1 MKWMIHLI
9 VLIGLL
15 IGVLPGAAMPGSPAP
30 GPMEVRAAWVTRWAF
45 KSPEDVAVLLD
56 GLRALGINTV
66 FFQVRGACDV
76 LYDSPYEP
84 WSRLLSGE
92 FGKDPGWDPLA
103 VAIEEAR
110 KRNMELHAWIN
121 VFPAWPVTDTEVL
134 PPRTEPLHIYHAHRE
149 WLARDATGAPMSRKK
164 GESRFAYVFLSP
176 THEEVQAYLE
186 EIVTDLVGRYE
197 VDGLHLDYIRYPDS
211 TYSYD
216 PDSRASYRMHLIET
230 ETSEEDL
237 PYSDWRLKNLT
248 DFVGKLSTAAR
259 GARPGV
265 VVSAAVWQR
274 IKAGRNE
281 YFQDGVEWVKQGHVD
296 FVAPMIYTTSAELFE
311 ERLASYVDLV
321 GAGKVLAGLGPYLEG
336 FTDSLVDEQLG
347 ITARKQAMGFSIF
360 NSDYAVK
367 YGKVIK
373 PYSNAPR

>member
-9 VLIGLL
+9 VLAGLL
-15 IGVLPGAAMPGSPAP
+15 AGILPGAAISGSPDA

-45 KSPEDVAVLLD
+45 KSPEDVAGILGDLH
-56 GLRALGINTV
+56 ALGINTV

-84 WSRLLSGE
+84 WSRLLTGE

-110 KRNMELHAWIN
+110 KRKMELHAWIN

-134 PPRTEPLHIYHAHRE
+134 PPRTEPLHVYHAHRE
-149 WLARDATGAPMSRKK
+149 WLARDVTGAPMSRKK

-176 THEEVQAYLE
+176 SNEEVQAYLE
-186 EIVTDLVGRYE
+186 KIVTDLVGRYQ

-216 PDSRASYRMHLIET
+216 PDSRASYRMQLMEAGIT
-230 ETSEEDL
+230 EEDY
-237 PYSDWRLKNLT
+237 PYSDWRRQNLT
-248 DFVGKLSTAAR
+248 DFVGRLGAAAR
-259 GARPGV
+259 KARSGV
-265 VVSAAVWQR
+265 TVSAAVWQR
-274 IKAGRNE
+274 IDAGKNE

-296 FVAPMIYTTSAELFE
+296 FVAPMIYTTSADLFE
-311 ERLASYVDLV
+311 KRLASYVDLV

-336 FTDSLVDEQLG
+336 FTDSLVAEELS
-347 ITARKQAMGFSIF
+347 ITAGKQALGFSIF

-367 YGKVIK
+367 YADVIR
-373 PYSNAPR
+373 PYSDASR

>member
-9 VLIGLL
+9 VLAGLL
-15 IGVLPGAAMPGSPAP
+15 AGILPGAAISGSPEA

-45 KSPEDVAVLLD
+45 KSPEDVAGILGDLH
-56 GLRALGINTV
+56 ALGINTV

-84 WSRLLSGE
+84 WSRLLTGE

-110 KRNMELHAWIN
+110 KRKMELHAWIN

-134 PPRTEPLHIYHAHRE
+134 PPRTEPLHVYHAHRE
-149 WLARDATGAPMSRKK
+149 WLARDVTGAPMSRKK

-176 THEEVQAYLE
+176 SNEEVQAYLE
-186 EIVTDLVGRYE
+186 KIVTDLVGRYQ

-216 PDSRASYRMHLIET
+216 PDSRALYRMQLMEAGIT
-230 ETSEEDL
+230 EEDY
-237 PYSDWRLKNLT
+237 PYSDWRRQNLT
-248 DFVGKLSTAAR
+248 DFVGRLGAAAR
-259 GARPGV
+259 KARSGV
-265 VVSAAVWQR
+265 TVSAAVWQR
-274 IKAGRNE
+274 IDAGKNE

-296 FVAPMIYTTSAELFE
+296 FVAPMIYTTSADLFE
-311 ERLASYVDLV
+311 KRLASYVDLV

-336 FTDSLVDEQLG
+336 FTDSLVAEELS
-347 ITARKQAMGFSIF
+347 ITAGKQALGFSIF

-367 YGKVIK
+367 YADVIR
-373 PYSNAPR
+373 PYSDASR